1 MHTAIILDDEVAQ
14 QEILSNML
22 QKNFRNYDVKAIC
35 NSVDMGIEKINDI
48 KPDLVFLDVVM
59 PPKTGFD
66 LVNYYK
72 QIPFEVIF
80 TTSYEKYAID
90 AFKVSAVDYLLKP
103 FGVEQLKI
111 ALEKFELRHA
121 TKTSLAHIETLLHNI
136 NSNTSASARIALPT
150 LSGYTFEDIKNIIR
164 CEADNVYATFYM
176 ADKRQITISKTLKEC
191 DELLQQFN
199 FIRVHQS
206 HLINILYVKEYIKG
220 EGGTVKMTDGSNIDV
235 SRRKKDDFLRMLNK
249 I

>member
-1 MHTAIILDDEVAQ
+1 MHTAIIVDDELAQ

-35 NSVDMGIEKINDI
+35 NSVDKGIEKINDI

-66 LVNYYK
+66 LMNYYK

-90 AFKVSAVDYLLKP
+90 AFKVSAIDYLLKP

-150 LSGYTFEDIKNIIR
+150 LSGYTFEDVKNIIR

-191 DELLQQFN
+191 EELLQQFN

-206 HLINILYVKEYIKG
+206 HLINIAYVKEYLKG

>member
-1 MHTAIILDDEVAQ
+1 
-14 QEILSNML
+14 
-22 QKNFRNYDVKAIC
+22 
-35 NSVDMGIEKINDI
+35 
-48 KPDLVFLDVVM
+48 M

-136 NSNTSASARIALPT
+136 NSNTSANARIALPT
-150 LSGYTFEDIKNIIR
+150 LTGYTFEDVKNIIR

-191 DELLQQFN
+191 EELLQQFN

>member
-1 MHTAIILDDEVAQ
+1 
-14 QEILSNML
+14 
-22 QKNFRNYDVKAIC
+22 
-35 NSVDMGIEKINDI
+35 VDIGIEKINDI

-59 PPKTGFD
+59 PPTTGFD
-66 LVNYYK
+66 LMNHYK
-72 QIPFEVIF
+72 QILFEVIF
-80 TTSYEKYAID
+80 TTSYEKYAVD

-111 ALEKFELRHA
+111 ALDKFELRHA

-136 NSNTSASARIALPT
+136 NCNTSANARIALPT
-150 LSGYTFEDIKNIIR
+150 LTGYTFEDVKNIIR
-164 CEADNVYATFYM
+164 CQADNVYATFYM
-176 ADKRQITISKTLKEC
+176 VDKRQITISKTLKEC
-191 DELLQQFN
+191 EELLQQFN

-206 HLINILYVKEYIKG
+206 HLINILFVKEYTKG
-220 EGGTVKMTDGSNIDV
+220 EGGTITMTDGSIIDV

>member
-1 MHTAIILDDEVAQ
+1 MHTAIIVDDEIAQ

-22 QKNFRNYDVKAIC
+22 QKNFRNYDVRAIC
-35 NSVDMGIEKINDI
+35 NSVDTGIEKINDI

-66 LVNYYK
+66 LMNYYK

-80 TTSYEKYAID
+80 TTSFEKYAID

-111 ALEKFELRHA
+111 ALDKFEVRQS
-121 TKTSLAHIETLLHNI
+121 TKNSLAHIETLLNNI
-136 NSNTSASARIALPT
+136 NSNTAANARIALPT
-150 LSGYTFEDIKNIIR
+150 LTGYIFEDIKNIIR

-176 ADKRQITISKTLKEC
+176 ADKRTITVSKTLKDCE
-191 DELLQQFN
+191 DLLQQFN

-220 EGGTVKMTDGSNIDV
+220 EGGTIKMTDGSNIDV